1 MPNSSTITLN
11 MNQNTGITHAL
22 NQPFAARKPRAGP
35 DGPPK
40 KSVTAIADIV
50 MRFMNSAR

>member
-1 MPNSSTITLN
+1 
-11 MNQNTGITHAL
+11 MNQNTGMTHAL
-22 NQPFAARKPRAGP
+22 NQPLASRKPSAGP